1 MKNTL
6 RMTQQQF
13 IDFAQRQR
21 PALLLTAKQ
30 YLSAVED
37 AEDAVQEVLMKLW
50 SARERI
56 DNADDFSKYAL
67 TSVRNTALNIL
78 NEQKRRQTVSI
89 DIHEVP
95 NETHGPDTRLEALER
110 QQHLDNI
117 ISHMPVASR
126 TLLKMRNIDQLSY
139 SQIALMLGTTET
151 AIRIRVSRIRQQLV
165 NQIKTITHE
174 SPRNKPTDRALP
186 QRPDH

>member
-1 MKNTL
+1 
-6 RMTQQQF
+6 MTQQQF

-110 QQHLDNI
+110 Q
-117 ISHMPVASR
+117 
-126 TLLKMRNIDQLSY
+126 
-139 SQIALMLGTTET
+139 
-151 AIRIRVSRIRQQLV
+151 
-165 NQIKTITHE
+165 
-174 SPRNKPTDRALP
+174 
-186 QRPDH
+186 

>member
-1 MKNTL
+1 
-6 RMTQQQF
+6 MTQQQF

-21 PALLLTAKQ
+21 PTLLLTAKQ
-30 YLSAVED
+30 YLSAAED

-56 DNADDFSKYAL
+56 PNADDFSKYAL
-67 TSVRNTALNIL
+67 TAVRNTALNIL
-78 NEQKRRQTVSI
+78 NEQKRRQTVPI

-95 NETHGPDTRLEALER
+95 TETHGPDTQLEAIER

-117 ISHMPVASR
+117 ISHMPIASR

-139 SQIALMLGTTET
+139 SQIALILGTTET

-165 NQIKTITHE
+165 NQIKNI
-174 SPRNKPTDRALP
+174 
-186 QRPDH
+186 